1 MEKRFKNLMIFTL
14 IMVFI
19 AGISLGYVLNNQSS
33 CKKNPYTFSVE
44 KLEELNEV
52 DFICSCT
59 PTDYS
64 LETFYFDDE
73 GLYKE
78 NPFNQFLPTT

>member
-1 MEKRFKNLMIFTL
+1 MEKKFRNILILTMILVL
-14 IMVFI
+14 IT
-19 AGISLGYVLNNQSS
+19 GISLGYVLNNQNS
-33 CKKNPYTFSVE
+33 CESNPYIFSVE
-44 KLEELNEV
+44 KLEEMNGV

-73 GLYKE
+73 GLYEE
-78 NPFNQFLPTT
+78 NPLYN